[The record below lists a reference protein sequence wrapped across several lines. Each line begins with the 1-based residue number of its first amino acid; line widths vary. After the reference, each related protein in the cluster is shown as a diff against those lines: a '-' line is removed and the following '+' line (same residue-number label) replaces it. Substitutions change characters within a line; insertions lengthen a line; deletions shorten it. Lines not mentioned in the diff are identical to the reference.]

1 MPCPAYFLVLILSL
15 IHYSITEK
23 KSMIQEKKFLSSV
36 VKQINCKI
44 SIVLHLKV
52 DTNSIQ
58 TGLNHN

>member
-1 MPCPAYFLVLILSL
+1 
-15 IHYSITEK
+15 
-23 KSMIQEKKFLSSV
+23 MIQEKKFLSSV

>member
-1 MPCPAYFLVLILSL
+1 VLCPAYFLVLILSL

-23 KSMIQEKKFLSSV
+23 NSMIQEKKFLSSV

-52 DTNSIQ
+52 DKQ
-58 TGLNHN
+58 HY